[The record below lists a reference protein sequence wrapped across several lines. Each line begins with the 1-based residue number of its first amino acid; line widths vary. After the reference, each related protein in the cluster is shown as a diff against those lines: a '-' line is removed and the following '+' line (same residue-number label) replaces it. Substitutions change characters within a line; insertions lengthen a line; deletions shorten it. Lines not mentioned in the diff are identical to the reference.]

1 MRSKATVLHSRFLV
15 HPMSWYFSQHSVGQQ
30 RLRGHLSSLDIDL
43 ARYVNIHQIE
53 TADAA
58 TRLDI
63 FKGGGS

>member
-1 MRSKATVLHSRFLV
+1 
-15 HPMSWYFSQHSVGQQ
+15 MSWYFSQHSVDQQ

-63 FKGGGS
+63 FKGGGQLNHWALRLSGQT